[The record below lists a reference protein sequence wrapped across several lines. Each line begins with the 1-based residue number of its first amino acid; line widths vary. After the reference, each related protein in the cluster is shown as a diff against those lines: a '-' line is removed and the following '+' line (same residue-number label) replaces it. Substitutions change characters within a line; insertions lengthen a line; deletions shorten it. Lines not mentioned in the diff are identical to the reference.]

1 MHVVGRHQRDI
12 QFLTHPQQSRIHRL
26 LGGNPMILQ
35 LQEKVPLA
43 KAGFISLRHFPR
55 LVDQAF
61 LDIALYLPSQAG

>member
-1 MHVVGRHQRDI
+1 
-12 QFLTHPQQSRIHRL
+12 
-26 LGGNPMILQ
+26 MILQ